1 VEVQQVGVDSNHLR
15 AQPRCALYVDE
26 LTRSGRPGMS
36 EKCLSAKDCCPGD
49 AKVIGVQAIR
59 LIVEEA
65 SELRWAQ
72 VFFTQSLVL
81 TEEHPGRPA
90 VPILRLS
97 SGRLP
102 GKQTA
107 RRGRGAHSAYDGT
120 RRSLD
125 SFWHARD
132 ALPAKRGGI

>member
-1 VEVQQVGVDSNHLR
+1 VYMPSDH
-15 AQPRCALYVDE
+15 
-26 LTRSGRPGMS
+26 
-36 EKCLSAKDCCPGD
+36 
-49 AKVIGVQAIR
+49 R

-81 TEEHPGRPA
+81 TEEHLGRPA

-125 SFWHARD
+125 SFWLARD
-132 ALPAKRGGI
+132 VTPFRRSVVGSDEMDFGRFDWRRDAGADRRTV